1 MWHDLQLPLLNTHV
15 TYTLPGYCS
24 IADTCVQIQIEH
36 IRDITHYTLHF
47 THYPVHVWHTPAPG
61 VPVLTLFTHHVD
73 NKH

>member
-24 IADTCVQIQIEH
+24 MQIDPDRAHPRPLH
-36 IRDITHYTLHF
+36 IYTLHF